1 MYSNNFE
8 IERRDDYLA
17 LWVWETG
24 TAVSTVRLAASV
36 DMTVGEARELAAMLT
51 EYADRDSP
59 TEHANAKAE
68 FEEDL
73 RRESM
78 YDFMTS
84 PMEGK

>member
-1 MYSNNFE
+1 MCSNTFE
-8 IERRDDYLA
+8 IERRDDYLT

-24 TAVSTVRLAASV
+24 CGASTVRLAASV

-73 RRESM
+73 RREN
-78 YDFMTS
+78 
-84 PMEGK
+84 ERL

>member
-1 MYSNNFE
+1 MYSNTFE
-8 IERRDDYLA
+8 IERRDESLA
-17 LWVWETG
+17 LWVWETSCG
-24 TAVSTVRLAASV
+24 ASTVRLAASV

-51 EYADRDSP
+51 EYADKDSP

-84 PMEGK
+84 PMEKK

>member
-1 MYSNNFE
+1 MYSNTFE

-24 TAVSTVRLAASV
+24 PAVSTVRLAASV

-73 RRESM
+73 QRESM
-78 YDFMTS
+78 YEYMTS

>member
-1 MYSNNFE
+1 MYSNTFE

-24 TAVSTVRLAASV
+24 SSVSTVRLAASV
-36 DMTVGEARELAAMLT
+36 DMTVGESRDLAAMLT
-51 EYADRDSP
+51 EYADKDSP

-78 YDFMTS
+78 YDFMIS
-84 PMEGK
+84 PMEKK

>member
-1 MYSNNFE
+1 MYSNTFE

-17 LWVWETG
+17 LWVWETCHP
-24 TAVSTVRLAASV
+24 VSAVRLAASV
-36 DMTVGEARELAAMLT
+36 DMSVGEARELAAMLA
-51 EYADRDSP
+51 EFLDKDSQ

-84 PMEGK
+84 PMEEK

>member
-1 MYSNNFE
+1 MYSNTFE

-24 TAVSTVRLAASV
+24 PAVSTVRLAASV

-51 EYADRDSP
+51 EFLDKDSP

>member
-1 MYSNNFE
+1 MYSNTFE

-24 TAVSTVRLAASV
+24 CGASTVRLAASV

-78 YDFMTS
+78 YDFMAS
-84 PMEGK
+84 QMEKK

>member
-1 MYSNNFE
+1 MYSNTFE

-36 DMTVGEARELAAMLT
+36 DMTVGEARALAAMLT

-73 RRESM
+73 RREN
-78 YDFMTS
+78 
-84 PMEGK
+84 ERLENGKI

>member
-1 MYSNNFE
+1 MYSNTFE
-8 IERRDDYLA
+8 IERRDESLA
-17 LWVWETG
+17 LWVWETCPP
-24 TAVSTVRLAASV
+24 VSAVRLAASV

-51 EYADRDSP
+51 EYADKDSP

-78 YDFMTS
+78 YDFITS
-84 PMEGK
+84 PMEKK

>member
-1 MYSNNFE
+1 MIANTFE
-8 IERRDDYLA
+8 IESRDDYLA

-24 TAVSTVRLAASV
+24 PAVSTVRLAASV